1 MKKEQFFS
9 RTSLRFKRFSRKGY
23 ALFSV
28 LGREVLI
35 GVLSVAVVSHA
46 MAEGI
51 SVVEELAKDTV
62 VREAQTLDDVVVLG
76 SRAPLT
82 EGETARIVTVITSDD
97 IHRAAVATVNDA
109 LKMVTGV
116 DVRQRGGF
124 GVQTDISIDGGTFDQ
139 IAILLNGVNI
149 GNPQTGHLSA
159 DFPVSLEDIE
169 RIEIIEGAAARMF
182 GASAFNGAVNI
193 VTKGSRS
200 SRVQGSPVTSQLSP
214 VNCVVALEGG
224 SYGTFGGNGR
234 VAGKEMSLSAGYR
247 QSDGGTENSYFRQS
261 QGFYSLN
268 SQLSTLNFHLTLGA
282 TGKRYGANTFYSA
295 AYPNQYESNGRY
307 FASVDI
313 RGGFSDAFQH

>member
-9 RTSLRFKRFSRKGY
+9 RTSFLGQAKQQSRLRFKRFSRKGY

-46 MAEGI
+46 MANGV

-82 EGETARIVTVITSDD
+82 EGETAKIVTVITSDD

-109 LKMVTGV
+109 LKMATGV

-124 GVQTDISIDGGTFDQ
+124 GVQTDISIGGGTFDQ

-169 RIEIIEGAAARMF
+169 RIEIIEGASSRVF

-193 VTKGSRS
+193 VTKGG
-200 SRVQGSPVTSQLSP
+200 QGELEMRNEELFLIHPSDHRKHTHLS
-214 VNCVVALEGG
+214 L
-224 SYGTFGGNGR
+224 
-234 VAGKEMSLSAGYR
+234 
-247 QSDGGTENSYFRQS
+247 
-261 QGFYSLN
+261 
-268 SQLSTLNFHLTLGA
+268 
-282 TGKRYGANTFYSA
+282 
-295 AYPNQYESNGRY
+295 
-307 FASVDI
+307 
-313 RGGFSDAFQH
+313 